1 MGTSRCFFLFVARLK
16 AIFLSSLVGVRA
28 SDYNERQL
36 GEIEM
41 AIKKPILF
49 KLGLQ
54 GMMFEEVNSKR
65 R

>member
-1 MGTSRCFFLFVARLK
+1 
-16 AIFLSSLVGVRA
+16 LSSLAGARA

-36 GEIEM
+36 DEIEM